1 MHVSPPIISWPR
13 TEPVPPLAANRVH
26 VWAWELDLPPLDSD
40 WNLLSE
46 QETLRARRFVYQ
58 RNRDRYVRGHSAMR
72 ILLSGYTGMD
82 AANILFSTGAYGKP
96 EIQRDPSAQQV
107 HFNLTHSAD
116 LAVLAVSRSYELG
129 VDVEQVQ
136 PIDPKIA
143 NDHFSPRE
151 LLTLGTL
158 PPERWLQGFYRCWTG
173 KEALL
178 KGEGLGLNLPLDGF
192 DVEVHPQRPAA
203 LLAVAPRTG
212 IASGWQ
218 LAELAP
224 AENFVGTLAVR
235 DPSETFES
243 ASLQCF
249 SLRD

>member
-1 MHVSPPIISWPR
+1 MNPQIVSWPC

-26 VWAWELDLPPLDSD
+26 VWAWDLDRPPLDFD
-40 WNLLSE
+40 WNILSE
-46 QETLRARRFVYQ
+46 QEALRARRFVYP
-58 RNRDRYVRGHSAMR
+58 RDRDRYVRAHSAMHT
-72 ILLSGYTGMD
+72 LLSGYTGMD

-96 EIQRDPSAQQV
+96 EIQRNQTTQQI
-107 HFNLTHSAD
+107 HFNLTHSAG
-116 LAVLAVSRSYELG
+116 LAVLAVSRSYQLG

-136 PIDPKIA
+136 PIDPEIA
-143 NDHFSPRE
+143 NDHFSPSE

-158 PPERWLQGFYRCWTG
+158 PPEQWLQGFYRCWTS

-192 DVEVHPQRPAA
+192 DVEAHPQRPPA
-203 LLAVAPRTG
+203 LIAVAPHTG

-224 AENFVGTLAVR
+224 AENFVGTVAVR
-235 DPSETFES
+235 DPAETFES

-249 SLRD
+249 SLRA